1 MRIVAL
7 EKLREHQ
14 REFESLT
21 ESQQEVYVKAFNLG
35 ALHEISM
42 DVAEVLG

>member
-35 ALHEISM
+35 ALHEVSI
-42 DVAEVLG
+42 DVARILG